1 MDKKL
6 CYIKMTTFNYREK
19 CKKKYIKLVQFYT
32 RQKHRIID
40 KNIFK
45 DLNDN
50 TVSERFT

>member
-19 CKKKYIKLVQFYT
+19 CKKKNIKLVQFYT

-40 KNIFK
+40 INIFR
-45 DLNDN
+45 
-50 TVSERFT
+50 T

>member
-19 CKKKYIKLVQFYT
+19 CKKKYMKLVQFYT

-40 KNIFK
+40 INIFR
-45 DLNDN
+45 
-50 TVSERFT
+50 T

>member
-32 RQKHRIID
+32 RQKQNYRY
-40 KNIFK
+40 KYFQ